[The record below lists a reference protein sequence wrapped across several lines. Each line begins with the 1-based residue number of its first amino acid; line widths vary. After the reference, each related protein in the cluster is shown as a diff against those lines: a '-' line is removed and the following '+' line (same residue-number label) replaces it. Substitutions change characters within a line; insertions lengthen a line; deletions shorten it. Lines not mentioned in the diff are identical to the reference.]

1 MDTQTAVPRL
11 HFEPFEFDVTAGELY
26 RDGQRVR
33 LQEQPRQVL
42 AALLERPGEI
52 CTREDLRER
61 LWKTDTFVDFEHG
74 LNTAIK
80 KVRQAL
86 GDSAEAPRFV
96 ETLAR
101 RGYRFVAPVVAR
113 PPAVRT
119 ADSPGAKAPV
129 PVVPPPL
136 AAARGHSRHG
146 AALWG
151 GSLLLLLA
159 AAAAVVW
166 LAQQQ
171 RGPGN
176 LQPARPGVR
185 VQLAVMP
192 LRVLGGPEAAES
204 GYIGVG
210 IADAITTR
218 LANVRQIGLRPT
230 SATLPYQDGQS
241 DAARIAAALGVQHL
255 LVGTIQPAQQ
265 IYRVNLQLV
274 NAEGVVVWGRTYD
287 EPRAGLLTLQDRI
300 AEQVVAALRVELSA
314 PERARLHVRY
324 TQNPAANDFYLRG
337 RALMVN
343 YTEAGMR
350 EALGHFEQA
359 IARDPQYALARAGL
373 ATAAAWFSV
382 RYAYEEEALHWGKRA
397 DDDARRALREDPSLA
412 DAHLAIASA
421 AGTLYRGF
429 DWKTVLEHTATALAL
444 DPSLDLA
451 HVVRM
456 RALYH
461 LGYIDAALEE
471 GRLARAL
478 NPFPSVETARLE
490 VATQLFAGQY
500 AAAAERSAELL
511 ARTDAPAVR
520 HYLGLAR
527 YYTGDVAGARE
538 MLASATRGGRP
549 DVRAQASLA
558 SIEAA
563 AGLRTEA
570 RARARDIARG
580 SDLDHHVAY
589 SLGAAFAQLGDAA
602 ATVEWL
608 QRAADTGFPC
618 FPWFERDPL
627 LDPMRRQPE
636 FIRLFDRLRAAHD
649 QARPRTQ

>member
-1 MDTQTAVPRL
+1 MASGNAVRRVG
-11 HFEPFEFDVTAGELY
+11 FGPFEFDVAGGELY

-33 LQEQPRQVL
+33 LQEQPRQLL

-61 LWKTDTFVDFEHG
+61 LWASDTFVDFEHG

-80 KVRQAL
+80 KLRQAL
-86 GDSAEAPRFV
+86 GDSAEAPQFV

-113 PPAVRT
+113 LPAPQI
-119 ADSPGAKAPV
+119 ADSPVAAGPAPV
-129 PVVPPPL
+129 PAAPL
-136 AAARGHSRHG
+136 QPARGPSRLRR
-146 AALWG
+146 ARWG
-151 GSLLLLLA
+151 GSLLLLA

-166 LAQQQ
+166 VAPQRREGASPAPAQQ
-171 RGPGN
+171 RA
-176 LQPARPGVR
+176 PA
-185 VQLAVMP
+185 QLAVMP
-192 LRVLGGPEAAES
+192 LRVLGGPEAAEAS
-204 GYIGVG
+204 YLGIG

-218 LANVRQIGLRPT
+218 LANFRQLALRPT
-230 SATLPYQDGQS
+230 AATLTYK
-241 DAARIAAALGVQHL
+241 DAQADHARIATTLGVQHL
-255 LVGTIQPAQQ
+255 LVGTIQPGQHT
-265 IYRVNLQLV
+265 YRVNVQLV
-274 NAEGVVVWGRTYD
+274 SAEGVVVWGQIYD
-287 EPRAGLLTLQDRI
+287 QPRAGLLELQDRI
-300 AEQVVAALRVELSA
+300 AEQVASALRIELSP
-314 PERARLHVRY
+314 PERARLNVPS
-324 TQNPAANDFYLRG
+324 TQNPAAFDLYLHG

-343 YTEAGMR
+343 YTELGMR
-350 EALGHFEQA
+350 EALALFEQA
-359 IARDPQYALARAGL
+359 IGLDQHYALARAAL

-382 RYAYEEEALHWGKRA
+382 RYAYEEEALRWGKRA
-397 DDDARRALREDPSLA
+397 DDEARRTLRQDPSLA
-412 DAHLAIASA
+412 EAHVAIASA

-429 DWKTVLEHTATALAL
+429 DWKTVLERTATALAL

-456 RALYH
+456 RAFYH
-461 LGYIDAALEE
+461 LGYIDEAQQE

-511 ARTDAPAVR
+511 KRTDAPAVR

-527 YYTGDVAGARE
+527 YYTGDIGGARE
-538 MLASATRGGRP
+538 MLASATRGGRR

-558 SIEAA
+558 SLEAA
-563 AGLRTEA
+563 GGLRTEA
-570 RARARDIARG
+570 RARATAIAAG
-580 SDLDHHVAY
+580 SYMDHHVAY
-589 SLGAAFAQLGDAA
+589 SLGATFAQLGDTA

-608 QRAADTGFPC
+608 QRAVDTGFPC

-627 LDPMRRQPE
+627 LDPMRRDTA
-636 FIRLFDRLRAAHD
+636 FVRFFDRLRAAHE
-649 QARPRTQ
+649 QNRPR

>member
-1 MDTQTAVPRL
+1 MDSQNTGPRL
-11 HFEPFEFDVTAGELY
+11 HFGPFEFDVAAGELY

-80 KVRQAL
+80 KARQAL
-86 GDSAEAPRFV
+86 RDSAEAPQFI

-101 RGYRFVAPVVAR
+101 RGYRFVAPVVAA
-113 PPAVRT
+113 PATPRS
-119 ADSPGAKAPV
+119 AESRGDEAPLLV
-129 PVVPPPL
+129 PAAPL
-136 AAARGHSRHG
+136 APSRGLSRG
-146 AALWG
+146 RVVRWG
-151 GSLLLLLA
+151 GSLVLVA
-159 AAAAVVW
+159 AAAALVW
-166 LAQQQ
+166 LSAQ
-171 RGPGN
+171 RRETGN
-176 LQPARPGVR
+176 PAPARPR
-185 VQLAVMP
+185 ATAQLAVMP
-192 LRVLGGPEAAES
+192 LRVLGGSEAAEAS
-204 GYIGVG
+204 YIGVG

-218 LANVRQIGLRPT
+218 LANFRQLALRPT
-230 SATLPYQDGQS
+230 AATLTYK
-241 DAARIAAALGVQHL
+241 DAQADPVRIAAALGVEHL
-255 LVGTIQPAQQ
+255 LVGTIQPAEQT
-265 IYRVNLQLV
+265 YRVTVQLV
-274 NAEGVVVWGRTYD
+274 SAEGVAVWGRTYD
-287 EPRAGLLTLQDRI
+287 QPRAGLLELQDRI
-300 AEQVVAALRVELSA
+300 AEQVAAALRIELSP
-314 PERARLHVRY
+314 PERARLQVRS
-324 TQNPAANDFYLRG
+324 TQNPAAHDLYLRG
-337 RALMVN
+337 RVLMVN
-343 YTEAGMR
+343 YTEAAMR
-350 EALGHFEQA
+350 EALGHFAQA
-359 IARDPQYALARAGL
+359 IALDSQFALARAGL
-373 ATAAAWFSV
+373 ATSAAWFSV
-382 RYAYEEEALHWGKRA
+382 RYAYEEEAITWGKRA
-397 DDDARRALREDPSLA
+397 DDEARRALEQDPSLA

-429 DWKTVLEHTATALAL
+429 DWKTVLERTATALAL

-456 RALYH
+456 RAFYH
-461 LGYIDAALEE
+461 LGYIDEAQQE

-500 AAAAERSAELL
+500 AAAAQRSAELL
-511 ARTDAPAVR
+511 ERTDAPAVR

-527 YYTGDVAGARE
+527 YYMGDIGGARQ
-538 MLASATRGGRP
+538 MLASAKRGGRP

-563 AGLRTEA
+563 TGLRNEA
-570 RARARDIARG
+570 RARATAIARG
-580 SDLDHHVAY
+580 PYMDHHVAY

-618 FPWFERDPL
+618 LPWFERDSL
-627 LDPMRRQPE
+627 LNPMRRDPA
-636 FIRLFDRLRAAHD
+636 FVRLIERLRVAHE
-649 QARPRTQ
+649 QARPR

>member
-1 MDTQTAVPRL
+1 MDTQTVAPRL
-11 HFEPFEFDVTAGELY
+11 RFDPFEFDVSAGELY

-52 CTREDLRER
+52 CTREELRER

-86 GDSAEAPRFV
+86 GDSAETPRFI

-101 RGYRFVAPVVAR
+101 RGYRFVAPVVVR
-113 PPAVRT
+113 PPAART
-119 ADSPGAKAPV
+119 ADSAVAEV
-129 PVVPPPL
+129 PAAVVPAPPP
-136 AAARGHSRHG
+136 RGRSRPW
-146 AALWG
+146 AMRWG

-159 AAAAVVW
+159 TGAAVVW
-166 LAQQQ
+166 LAQQ
-171 RGPGN
+171 RREAEMPG
-176 LQPARPGVR
+176 PARQGAA
-185 VQLAVMP
+185 QLAVMP
-192 LRVLGGPEAAES
+192 LRVLGGPEAAENS
-204 GYIGVG
+204 YIGVG

-218 LANVRQIGLRPT
+218 LANIRQVGLRPT
-230 SATLPYQDGQS
+230 SATLPYKDVQS
-241 DAARIAAALGVQHL
+241 DPVRIAAALGVQHL
-255 LVGTIQPAQQ
+255 LIGTIQPTAQT
-265 IYRVNLQLV
+265 YRVTVQLV
-274 NAEGVVVWGRTYD
+274 SAEGVAVWGRTYD
-287 EPRAGLLTLQDRI
+287 QPRADLLELQDRI
-300 AEQVVAALRVELSA
+300 AEQVAAALRIELSP
-314 PERARLHVRY
+314 PERARLNVRS
-324 TQNPAANDFYLRG
+324 TQNPAAYDLYLHG

-343 YTEAGMR
+343 YTELGMR
-350 EALGHFEQA
+350 EALRHFEQA
-359 IARDPQYALARAGL
+359 IALDQHYALARAAL
-373 ATAAAWFSV
+373 ATSAAWFSV
-382 RYAYEEEALHWGKRA
+382 RYAYEEEALKWGKRA
-397 DDDARRALREDPSLA
+397 DDEARRALQEDPSLA

-429 DWKTVLEHTATALAL
+429 DWKTVLDQAEKALVL

-461 LGYIDAALEE
+461 LGYLDDALEE

-478 NPFPSVETARLE
+478 NPSPSVETARLE
-490 VATQLFAGQY
+490 VATQLFAGHY
-500 AAAAERSAELL
+500 AAAAERSAALL
-511 ARTDAPAVR
+511 ERTDAPAVR

-527 YYTGDVAGARE
+527 YYMGDVAGARE
-538 MLASATRGGRP
+538 MLASAKRGGRP

-563 AGLRTEA
+563 AGLRNEA
-570 RARARDIARG
+570 RARATAIAG
-580 SDLDHHVAY
+580 GPYMDHHVAY
-589 SLGAAFAQLGDAA
+589 SLGATFAQLGDAA

-608 QRAADTGFPC
+608 QRAADTGLPC

-627 LDPMRRQPE
+627 LDPMRRHPA
-636 FIRLFDRLRAAHD
+636 FVRLFDRLRAAHEH
-649 QARPRTQ
+649 ARLRTQ